1 VRPIMLTSIT
11 AVMGSVVIVS
21 DPVWSGLAWA
31 LIFGLSLSTV
41 LTLVIFPVL
50 FYRFSGVKED

>member
-1 VRPIMLTSIT
+1 MLTSIT
-11 AVMGSVVIVS
+11 AILGSVVIVT

-31 LIFGLSLSTV
+31 IVFGLSLSTI

-50 FYRFSGVKED
+50 YYRYGTGESMEG